1 MSRRLHRVRNLWADI
16 RAVAATE
23 FAIVLPFMLLLW
35 VGGFELGNG
44 LAISTRSRT
53 WCHETSASPPQR

>member
-1 MSRRLHRVRNLWADI
+1 MRNLWVDT

-23 FAIVLPFMLLLW
+23 FAIVIPFMLLLW

-44 LAISTRSRT
+44 LAIGVKVS
-53 WCHETSASPPQR
+53 ETAHTVAKIGRASCRERV